1 MKRLI
6 FTILIAILAVIGVE
20 ARTFVLIA
28 GVSRY
33 QNEGNNLNETTVDA
47 KRFKQLMETQ
57 TKDITIL
64 TSKYAG
70 HDNVLEKLNAICN
83 RAGKDDRIIFYFSGH
98 GFPGG
103 IAAYDRAITYDEI
116 NNLLSRSAA
125 GSKICF
131 IDACFAGTMGSSN
144 AAAARA
150 ENMKAIDNQILFL
163 ACRPEE
169 ISKEDPFVGAGY
181 FTQALIKGMRGKA
194 DADHNKQITAIELFK
209 YIYAD
214 VLKRSGDKQHPRL
227 VAPKAM
233 YDTVITRW

>member
-1 MKRLI
+1 MKRLL
-6 FTILIAILAVIGVE
+6 FSLLIVLLAVAGVN
-20 ARTFVLIA
+20 ARTYVLIA

-33 QNEGNNLNETTVDA
+33 QNENNNLAQTTVDA
-47 KRFKQLMETQ
+47 KRFKEVMETQ

-70 HDNVLEKLNAICN
+70 HDNVLEKLSAICH
-83 RAGKDDRIIFYFSGH
+83 RAGKDDKIIFYFSGH

-103 IAAYDRAITYDEI
+103 IAAYDRPIAYDEI
-116 NNLLSRSAA
+116 NNLLSRSPA
-125 GSKICF
+125 SKICF
-131 IDACFAGTMGSSN
+131 IDACHAGTMGSSRET
-144 AAAARA
+144 AREA
-150 ENMKAIDNQILFL
+150 NLKAIDNQMLFL

-169 ISKEDPFVGAGY
+169 VSKEDLFVGAGY

-194 DADHNKQITAIELFK
+194 DKDANKQITALELFK

-214 VLKRSGDKQHPRL
+214 VLKRSGNKQHPQL
-227 VAPKAM
+227 VAPKSM